1 MKGTYR
7 NPRQRHADVVRS
19 EARAQA
25 LNNRLAMVASS
36 TSATLA
42 ASQARM
48 AQLRAGGALT
58 WQVPSPAPAP
68 SAIAGA
74 VFAAPVPPPNYT
86 APAPYVPPPAPLESK
101 PMLEMPKWMMTAG
114 QSAASDAAKASS
126 AADAAAAAETA
137 AASAAFMQAYKA
149 APTVKEEEP
158 SLEAIFGGP
167 AGTYVPPRP
176 GTYVPAPAP
185 APAKV
190 PSGIRRIHDSSEILP
205 ASGRQEDDEVM
216 PLPSEVR
223 RPPPAARRPPPAPPR
238 DRRPP
243 ALLSLPQPAGRQRSS
258 TLPTSLSA
266 AAGDPVLA
274 KKISQLQARN
284 YGAILCAILCAVL

>member
-7 NPRQRHADVVRS
+7 NPRQRHADTVRS

-86 APAPYVPPPAPLESK
+86 APAPYVPPPAP
-101 PMLEMPKWMMTAG
+101 
-114 QSAASDAAKASS
+114 
-126 AADAAAAAETA
+126 
-137 AASAAFMQAYKA
+137 
-149 APTVKEEEP
+149 
-158 SLEAIFGGP
+158 
-167 AGTYVPPRP
+167 
-176 GTYVPAPAP
+176 

-190 PSGIRRIHDSSEILP
+190 PSGIRRIYDSSEILP

-223 RPPPAARRPPPAPPR
+223 ARRPPPAAHA
-238 DRRPP
+238 RRPRRRATAARP
-243 ALLSLPQPAGRQRSS
+243 PFSLYPSRPAG
-258 TLPTSLSA
+258 SA
-266 AAGDPVLA
+266 R
-274 KKISQLQARN
+274 ARCRR
-284 YGAILCAILCAVL
+284 A

>member
-7 NPRQRHADVVRS
+7 NPRQRHADTVRS

-86 APAPYVPPPAPLESK
+86 APAPYVPPPAP
-101 PMLEMPKWMMTAG
+101 
-114 QSAASDAAKASS
+114 
-126 AADAAAAAETA
+126 
-137 AASAAFMQAYKA
+137 
-149 APTVKEEEP
+149 AP
-158 SLEAIFGGP
+158 AP
-167 AGTYVPPRP
+167 AGTFVPPRP

-190 PSGIRRIHDSSEILP
+190 PSGIRRIYDSSEILP

-223 RPPPAARRPPPAPPR
+223 ARRPPPAARRPPPAP
-238 DRRPP
+238 
-243 ALLSLPQPAGRQRSS
+243 
-258 TLPTSLSA
+258 
-266 AAGDPVLA
+266 
-274 KKISQLQARN
+274 
-284 YGAILCAILCAVL
+284 

>member
-7 NPRQRHADVVRS
+7 NPRQRHADTVRS

-86 APAPYVPPPAPLESK
+86 APAPYVPPPAP
-101 PMLEMPKWMMTAG
+101 
-114 QSAASDAAKASS
+114 
-126 AADAAAAAETA
+126 
-137 AASAAFMQAYKA
+137 
-149 APTVKEEEP
+149 AP
-158 SLEAIFGGP
+158 AP
-167 AGTYVPPRP
+167 APYG
-176 GTYVPAPAP
+176 PAPAP

-190 PSGIRRIHDSSEILP
+190 PSGIRRIYDSSEILP

-284 YGAILCAILCAVL
+284 YGAILCAILCAIL

>member
-7 NPRQRHADVVRS
+7 NPRQRHADTVRS

-158 SLEAIFGGP
+158 SLEPIFGGP
-167 AGTYVPPRP
+167 SSSA
-176 GTYVPAPAP
+176 APAP
-185 APAKV
+185 QASLQPTKSSSYEEEDPDDNGPMVMVDGVEKGFYSVTEEDQEQMSIEEHDAYAKLYA
-190 PSGIRRIHDSSEILP
+190 E
-205 ASGRQEDDEVM
+205 
-216 PLPSEVR
+216 
-223 RPPPAARRPPPAPPR
+223 
-238 DRRPP
+238 
-243 ALLSLPQPAGRQRSS
+243 
-258 TLPTSLSA
+258 
-266 AAGDPVLA
+266 LA
-274 KKISQLQARN
+274 
-284 YGAILCAILCAVL
+284 

>member
-7 NPRQRHADVVRS
+7 NPRQRHADTVRS

-86 APAPYVPPPAPLESK
+86 APAPYVPPPAP
-101 PMLEMPKWMMTAG
+101 
-114 QSAASDAAKASS
+114 
-126 AADAAAAAETA
+126 
-137 AASAAFMQAYKA
+137 
-149 APTVKEEEP
+149 AP
-158 SLEAIFGGP
+158 AP
-167 AGTYVPPRP
+167 AP
-176 GTYVPAPAP
+176 YVPAPAP

-190 PSGIRRIHDSSEILP
+190 PSGIRRIYDSSEILP

-223 RPPPAARRPPPAPPR
+223 ARRPPPTPAARRPRPR
-238 DRRPP
+238 RRATAARPP
-243 ALLSLPQPAGRQRSS
+243 FSLYPSRPAG
-258 TLPTSLSA
+258 SA
-266 AAGDPVLA
+266 R
-274 KKISQLQARN
+274 ARCRR
-284 YGAILCAILCAVL
+284 A

>member
-7 NPRQRHADVVRS
+7 NPRQRHADTVRS

-86 APAPYVPPPAPLESK
+86 APAPYVPPPAP
-101 PMLEMPKWMMTAG
+101 
-114 QSAASDAAKASS
+114 
-126 AADAAAAAETA
+126 
-137 AASAAFMQAYKA
+137 
-149 APTVKEEEP
+149 AP
-158 SLEAIFGGP
+158 AP
-167 AGTYVPPRP
+167 APYVPA
-176 GTYVPAPAP
+176 PAPAP

-190 PSGIRRIHDSSEILP
+190 PSGIRRIYDSSEILP

-223 RPPPAARRPPPAPPR
+223 RPPPAARRPPPAARHPPHPVPR
-238 DRRPP
+238 VP
-243 ALLSLPQPAGRQRSS
+243 SAGRCRRRAFMR
-258 TLPTSLSA
+258 A
-266 AAGDPVLA
+266 A
-274 KKISQLQARN
+274 
-284 YGAILCAILCAVL
+284 

>member
-7 NPRQRHADVVRS
+7 NPRQRHADTVRS

-86 APAPYVPPPAPLESK
+86 APAPYVPPPAP
-101 PMLEMPKWMMTAG
+101 
-114 QSAASDAAKASS
+114 
-126 AADAAAAAETA
+126 
-137 AASAAFMQAYKA
+137 
-149 APTVKEEEP
+149 APAP
-158 SLEAIFGGP
+158 
-167 AGTYVPPRP
+167 YVPA
-176 GTYVPAPAP
+176 PAPAP

-190 PSGIRRIHDSSEILP
+190 PSGIRRIYDSSEILP
-205 ASGRQEDDEVM
+205 ASGRQEDDADEVM

-223 RPPPAARRPPPAPPR
+223 ARRPPPAAHA
-238 DRRPP
+238 RRPRRRATAARP
-243 ALLSLPQPAGRQRSS
+243 PFSLYPSRPAG
-258 TLPTSLSA
+258 SA
-266 AAGDPVLA
+266 R
-274 KKISQLQARN
+274 ARCRR
-284 YGAILCAILCAVL
+284 A

>member
-7 NPRQRHADVVRS
+7 NPRQRHADTVRS

-86 APAPYVPPPAPLESK
+86 APAPYVPPPAP
-101 PMLEMPKWMMTAG
+101 
-114 QSAASDAAKASS
+114 
-126 AADAAAAAETA
+126 
-137 AASAAFMQAYKA
+137 
-149 APTVKEEEP
+149 APAP
-158 SLEAIFGGP
+158 
-167 AGTYVPPRP
+167 
-176 GTYVPAPAP
+176 YVPAPAP

-190 PSGIRRIHDSSEILP
+190 PSGIRRIYDSSEILP

-216 PLPSEVR
+216 PLPSEVRAR

-284 YGAILCAILCAVL
+284 YGAILCAILCAIL

>member
-86 APAPYVPPPAPLESK
+86 APAPYVPPPAP
-101 PMLEMPKWMMTAG
+101 
-114 QSAASDAAKASS
+114 
-126 AADAAAAAETA
+126 
-137 AASAAFMQAYKA
+137 
-149 APTVKEEEP
+149 AP
-158 SLEAIFGGP
+158 AP
-167 AGTYVPPRP
+167 AP
-176 GTYVPAPAP
+176 YVPAPAP

-190 PSGIRRIHDSSEILP
+190 PSGIRRIYDSSEILP

-284 YGAILCAILCAVL
+284 YGAILCAILCAIL